1 MARLLG
7 INSSCCAVGA
17 VQREAFYYLFVS
29 AHKNMLMFLFE
40 ALLKCL
46 GIVYIKSQNIFN
58 SEKKNE
64 NQMRQP
70 SILPVSGAP
79 ELFWDHCCCSLLWGY
94 CSFVLDFV
102 LFHIWF
108 LCLFVRC
115 GIRRQPFVCYHMRK
129 QQRKRPL
136 LLWGS
141 KQFLTNQEND
151 VQTKVAVF

>member
-79 ELFWDHCCCSLLWGY
+79 ELFWDRCCCSLLWGY
-94 CSFVLDFV
+94 CSFGLGFSAFSYLISVL
-102 LFHIWF
+102 
-108 LCLFVRC
+108 
-115 GIRRQPFVCYHMRK
+115 VCAMRY
-129 QQRKRPL
+129 QETAFRL
-136 LLWGS
+136 LSYEKAAEKKTSFIMRL
-141 KQFLTNQEND
+141 E
-151 VQTKVAVF
+151 AVPD

>member
-46 GIVYIKSQNIFN
+46 GILKVKIFLILRRKMKIKWGSPQFFLFQGRQNC
-58 SEKKNE
+58 
-64 NQMRQP
+64 
-70 SILPVSGAP
+70 SGIAAAAP
-79 ELFWDHCCCSLLWGY
+79 FYGAIVPLVWG
-94 CSFVLDFV
+94 FV

-151 VQTKVAVF
+151 VQTK